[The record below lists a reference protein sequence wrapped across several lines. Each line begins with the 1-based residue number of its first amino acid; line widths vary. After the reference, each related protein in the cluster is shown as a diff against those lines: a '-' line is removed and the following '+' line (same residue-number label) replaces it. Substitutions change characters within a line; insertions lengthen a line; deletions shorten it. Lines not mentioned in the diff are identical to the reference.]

1 MSTEAKSKLNKLR
14 DTCHKL
20 HTECDK
26 FEESIKEYQTTQAHY
41 ILDLGGYNNTFLINK
56 KAMNYL
62 LSSLD
67 ELQRV
72 DLTRLDTQRDYK
84 DPNSVRITIMRK
96 NTSDSVSIV
105 QYKAGDVYWVDES
118 IKLPDYMKLR
128 QSISSI
134 EDIEGD
140 LDGSQE

>member
-1 MSTEAKSKLNKLR
+1 MSTETKSKLNELR

-72 DLTRLDTQRDYK
+72 DLTRLDTQRNYK
-84 DPNSVRITIMRK
+84 DPSSGITIMRK
-96 NTSDSVSIV
+96 NTSDNVSII
-105 QYKAGDVYWVDES
+105 QHKAGDVYWVDKS
-118 IKLPDYMKLR
+118 VKLPDYMELR

-140 LDGSQE
+140 TDGSQE